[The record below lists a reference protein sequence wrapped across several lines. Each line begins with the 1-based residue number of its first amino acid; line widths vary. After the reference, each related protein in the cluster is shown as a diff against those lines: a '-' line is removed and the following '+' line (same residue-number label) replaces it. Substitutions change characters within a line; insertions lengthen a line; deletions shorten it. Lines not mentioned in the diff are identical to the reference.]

1 MAEPESPIKSPS
13 PEKLKRDISTPYLL
27 RKLKQTKYA
36 HTMPLQKFE
45 SSDESASNESSSS
58 SSEDDNP
65 SENASEEEEE
75 KDDEGELSI
84 GQRRKVVELDQN
96 VCNKENIESYFH
108 CRKAGNS
115 TNKTLHDLELEEL
128 DHCKITKLLTKVKTG
143 YETEQAALFAEH
155 AQSFAQWYI
164 YLQEGYNLVCYGVG
178 SKRRLLLHFAKKML
192 KYDYHMVING
202 YFPNL
207 TVRDILNNIT
217 NDLLGSTAAFRSPQ
231 VQLNFIRNTNQ
242 NKIYILLNN
251 IDGANIRNEKA
262 QQILAELASI
272 EHVHLIATI
281 DHINAPLLWDEYKC
295 KLFNWLWFDC
305 TTFDAY
311 TDETSVETSLMIR
324 QTGAIA
330 LSSMTH
336 VLRSLTPNARGIFK
350 LLATF
355 QQESG
360 AEFQGITFQD
370 FYMKCR
376 EQFLVNSDA
385 TLRTQLTEFKDHMLI
400 KTRQVDGSE
409 ALYIPVEPKIL
420 QQFLESE
427 F

>member
-1 MAEPESPIKSPS
+1 MTEPESPLKSPS
-13 PEKLKRDISTPYLL
+13 PEKLKREISTPYLL

-36 HTMPLQKFE
+36 HTLPSQKFE
-45 SSDESASNESSSS
+45 SSDESVSSDEGDSSSS
-58 SSEDDNP
+58 DTDEGEGKDASEDDR
-65 SENASEEEEE
+65 
-75 KDDEGELSI
+75 ELSV
-84 GQRRKVVELDQN
+84 GQRRKVGELDRN
-96 VCNKENIESYFH
+96 RTDDKENIESFFH
-108 CRKAGNS
+108 SRRGGNS
-115 TNKTLHDLELEEL
+115 SNKTLHDLELEEL
-128 DHCKITKLLTKVKTG
+128 DHTKITKLLSKMKTG
-143 YETEQAALFAEH
+143 YEREQAALISDH
-155 AQSFAQWYI
+155 AQSFTQWYI
-164 YLQEGYNLVCYGVG
+164 YLREGYNLVCYGVG
-178 SKRRLLLHFAKKML
+178 SKRLLLIQFAKKML
-192 KYDYHMVING
+192 KYDYHVVING

-207 TVRDILNNIT
+207 TIKDILNNIT
-217 NDLLGSTAAFRSPQ
+217 QDLLGSSASFRSLHD
-231 VQLNFIRNTNQ
+231 QLNYIRNTKSNE
-242 NKIYILLNN
+242 IFLILNN
-251 IDGANIRNEKA
+251 IDGANLRNDKS
-262 QQILAELASI
+262 QQTLAELASI
-272 EHVHLIATI
+272 DHVHLIATI

-305 TTFDAY
+305 TTFESY
-311 TDETSVETSLMIR
+311 TDETSVETSLMVR

-355 QQESG
+355 QQDSG
-360 AEFQGITFQD
+360 ADFQGITFQD

-409 ALYIPVEPKIL
+409 VLYIPVEQKIL

>member
-1 MAEPESPIKSPS
+1 MAEMAGSPLKSPS

-36 HTMPLQKFE
+36 HTMPLQQFDSDE
-45 SSDESASNESSSS
+45 SSGDDSSDSASDNSSDES
-58 SSEDDNP
+58 DD
-65 SENASEEEEE
+65 A
-75 KDDEGELSI
+75 ELSV
-84 GQRRKVVELDQN
+84 GQRRKVEELDEH
-96 VCNKENIESYFH
+96 VSNKENIESYFH
-108 CRKAGNS
+108 SRRAGKTS
-115 TNKTLHDLELEEL
+115 NKTLHDLALEEL
-128 DHCKITKLLTKVKTG
+128 DHNKITKLLSKMKTG
-143 YETEQAALFAEH
+143 YDKEQAALFAEH
-155 AQSFAQWYI
+155 TQSFAQWLI
-164 YLQEGYNLVCYGVG
+164 YLTEGYNLVCYGVG
-178 SKRRLLLHFAKKML
+178 SKRKLLIHFAKKML
-192 KYDYHMVING
+192 KYDHHVVING

-207 TVRDILNNIT
+207 TVRDILNSIT
-217 NDLLGSTAAFRSPQ
+217 NEMLGCNSTFRSTND
-231 VQLNFIRNTNQ
+231 QLNYIRNSRHNQ
-242 NKIYILLNN
+242 LYLLINN
-251 IDGANIRNEKA
+251 IDGSNLRNEKS
-262 QQILAELASI
+262 QQVLAELSAV
-272 EHVHLIATI
+272 EHVHVIATI
-281 DHINAPLLWDEYKC
+281 DHINAPLLWDEQKA

-305 TTFDAY
+305 TTFDKY
-311 TDETSVETSLMIR
+311 SDETSIETSLMVK

-360 AEFQGITFQD
+360 PDFQGITFQD

-376 EQFLVNSDA
+376 EKFLVNSDA

-400 KTRQVDGSE
+400 KTRHVDGSE
-409 ALYIPVEPKIL
+409 VLYIPVEPKIL